1 MEERDV
7 TGGTGKQIRLSR
19 LFSNRDGRAVVF
31 AFDHGMQVGPV
42 PGAVDQ
48 RAGVALAV
56 EAGFDG
62 IILGPGALDRTVDL
76 LRGTNRP
83 AVIMRLDQTTMWRL
97 GGQFSD
103 GEGHTRQI
111 ADVEDA
117 MRLGAD
123 AVLTFLFTCHRDPE
137 LETRSVEILG
147 RAARSARNWGM
158 PLVVEPMAAREGR
171 LKTPFDAETVAMNS
185 RIAVEIGAD
194 VIKTDWSGTIEG
206 FRHVVQGA
214 ADAPVLVAGGPRLD
228 DDRATLGLVRDL
240 LAAGARGVMFGRSL
254 FQSPEPLVLMKAVRD
269 MVHDDVSF
277 EDAVARLSPAP
288 AKAPK
293 AQFSRAR
300 PKLRPK

>member
-1 MEERDV
+1 V
-7 TGGTGKQIRLSR
+7 TSGTGKQIRLSR

-42 PGAVDQ
+42 PGAVDL

-62 IILGPGALDRTVDL
+62 IILGPGALDRSADL
-76 LRGTNRP
+76 LTGSNRP
-83 AVIMRLDQTTMWRL
+83 AIIMRLDQTTMWRL
-97 GGQFSD
+97 GGKHSLD
-103 GEGHTRQI
+103 EGHTRQV

-117 MRLGAD
+117 LRLGAD
-123 AVLTFLFTCHRDPE
+123 AVLTFLFTCHRNSE
-137 LETRSVEILG
+137 LETRSMEITG
-147 RAARSARNWGM
+147 RAASSARNWGI

-214 ADAPVLVAGGPRLD
+214 ADAPVLVAGGPRLGND
-228 DDRATLGLVRDL
+228 LATLELVRDL
-240 LAAGARGVMFGRSL
+240 LAAGARGVMFGRGL

-269 MVHDDVSF
+269 MVHDGVSF
-277 EDAVARLSPAP
+277 EDAAARLSPAP
-288 AKAPK
+288 ARTSK
-293 AQFSRAR
+293 AQFSRAG
-300 PKLRPK
+300 PKSRLK

>member
-1 MEERDV
+1 V
-7 TGGTGKQIRLSR
+7 TSGTGKQMRLSR
-19 LFSNRDGRAVVF
+19 LFSNRDNRAAVF

-42 PGAVDQ
+42 PGAVDL

-62 IILGPGALDRTVDL
+62 IILGPGALCLAAEL
-76 LRGTNRP
+76 LKGPHRP

-97 GGQFSD
+97 GGRFSQD
-103 GEGHTRQI
+103 EGHTRQV

-117 MRLGAD
+117 LRLGAD
-123 AVLTFLFTCHRDPE
+123 AVLTFLFTCHRDPD
-137 LETRSVEILG
+137 LETRSVEIVG
-147 RAARSARNWGM
+147 RTARSARNWGM
-158 PLVVEPMAAREGR
+158 PFVVEPMAAREGR
-171 LKTPFDAETVAMNS
+171 LKTPFDAETIAMNA

-194 VIKTDWSGTIEG
+194 VIKTDWSGTVEG
-206 FRHVVQGA
+206 FRSVVQGV

-228 DDRATLGLVRDL
+228 NDRATLGLVRDL

-254 FQSPEPLVLMKAVRD
+254 FQSPEPLALMKAVRD
-269 MVHDDVSF
+269 MVHDDVLF

-300 PKLRPK
+300 SKFPPK

>member
-1 MEERDV
+1 M
-7 TGGTGKQIRLSR
+7 TSGTGKQIRLSR

-42 PGAVDQ
+42 PGAVDL

-62 IILGPGALDRTVDL
+62 IILGPGALDRAAEL
-76 LRGTNRP
+76 LRGPNRP
-83 AVIMRLDQTTMWRL
+83 AIIMRLDQTTMWRL
-97 GGQFSD
+97 GGQFAHE
-103 GEGHTRQI
+103 EGHTRQV

-117 MRLGAD
+117 LRLGAD

-137 LETRSVEILG
+137 LETRSVEIVG

-171 LKTPFDAETVAMNS
+171 LKTPFDAETIAMNS

-194 VIKTDWSGTIEG
+194 VIKTDWSGTVEG

-214 ADAPVLVAGGPRLD
+214 ADVPVLVAGGPRVD
-228 DDRATLGLVRDL
+228 NDRATLALVRDL

-254 FQSPEPLVLMKAVRD
+254 FQSPEPLALMKAVRD

-293 AQFSRAR
+293 AQFSRVR
-300 PKLRPK
+300 PKSRPK

>member
-1 MEERDV
+1 V
-7 TGGTGKQIRLSR
+7 TSGTGKQIRLSR
-19 LFSNRDGRAVVF
+19 LFSGRDRRAVVF

-42 PGAVDQ
+42 SGAVDLH
-48 RAGVALAV
+48 AGVALAV

-62 IILGPGALDRTVDL
+62 IILGPGALCRTVEL
-76 LRGTNRP
+76 LRGPSRP

-97 GGQFSD
+97 DGRFSQD
-103 GEGHTRQI
+103 EGHTRQI
-111 ADVEDA
+111 TDVEDA

-137 LETRSVEILG
+137 LETRSVEIVG
-147 RAARSARNWGM
+147 RTARSARNWGM
-158 PLVVEPMAAREGR
+158 PLVVEAMAARQGR
-171 LKTPFDAETVAMNS
+171 LKTPLDAETIAMNT

-214 ADAPVLVAGGPRLD
+214 ADAPVLIAGGPRLD

-254 FQSPEPLVLMKAVRD
+254 FQSPEPLALMKAVRD

-288 AKAPK
+288 AKTPK

-300 PKLRPK
+300 PKSRPK

>member
-1 MEERDV
+1 V
-7 TGGTGKQIRLSR
+7 TSGTGKQIRLSR
-19 LFSNRDGRAVVF
+19 LFSNRDGRTVVF

-42 PGAVDQ
+42 PGAVDL
-48 RAGVALAV
+48 RAGVSLAV

-62 IILGPGALDRTVDL
+62 IILAPGALCQTVEL
-76 LRGTNRP
+76 LRGPNRP
-83 AVIMRLDQTTMWRL
+83 AVVMRLDQTTMWRL
-97 GGQFSD
+97 GGQFTQE
-103 GEGHTRQI
+103 EGHTRQI

-117 MRLGAD
+117 VRLGAD

-137 LETRSVEILG
+137 LETRSVEIVG
-147 RAARSARNWGM
+147 RTAKSARNWGM
-158 PLVVEPMAAREGR
+158 PLVVEAMAARQGR
-171 LKTPFDAETVAMNS
+171 LKTPLDAETIAMNT

-206 FRHVVQGA
+206 FRHVVQVA
-214 ADAPVLVAGGPRLD
+214 AGAPVLIAGGPRLD
-228 DDRATLGLVRDL
+228 SDRVTLGLVRDL

-288 AKAPK
+288 ARTSK
-293 AQFSRAR
+293 AQLSRAG
-300 PKLRPK
+300 PKSRLK